1 MPTREQIAR
10 IIEPDGFKVLQDYI
24 EYSHD
29 PNLGMAFIRIEEDG
43 SEWYEPFFGWAAL
56 AKGLL
61 YNKHWQAVAQ
71 AWDKADKII
80 ELFQSP
86 YTDQE
91 QIDDLEMLDEDDGL
105 NLYRRLLKNYMGE

>member
-1 MPTREQIAR
+1 MPSREQIAR
-10 IIEPDGFKVLQDYI
+10 IIAPDAFKKVQVDV
-24 EYSHD
+24 EYYQTHFSKFD
-29 PNLGMAFIRIEEDG
+29 PNSDWMMATG
-43 SEWYEPFFGWAAL
+43 QWPTLASNLMHNAEWQE
-56 AKGLL
+56 
-61 YNKHWQAVAQ
+61 VAQ